1 MKYCGICFHCKK
13 FSYFHASRC
22 TYPVQIISFQIYDHQ
37 KLTFIFSGICKFLAE
52 HFIFLRRFAT
62 FSCPFYGTGVHMTV
76 FHFQEPLRRGTDNLI
91 LSEIQISAKR
101 RGIVFPEI
109 IKNIQRL
116 FFAFNCKLLCHI
128 GNVDITFY
136 NIPDHPVHCL
146 LVFLFLK
153 IWMDLN
159 LKFLTVR
166 IFRDHP
172 ISEFLF
178 FSDFRFFRFASL
190 CRFQD
195 CFFHCADLRRGI
207 SADSI

>member
-1 MKYCGICFHCKK
+1 MIVDLE
-13 FSYFHASRC
+13 RNDLNRVC
-22 TYPVQIISFQIYDHQ
+22 TPGSVKVTELFTVEAY
-37 KLTFIFSGICKFLAE
+37 A
-52 HFIFLRRFAT
+52 
-62 FSCPFYGTGVHMTV
+62 TV
-76 FHFQEPLRRGTDNLI
+76 FHLVSD
-91 LSEIQISAKR
+91 
-101 RGIVFPEI
+101 
-109 IKNIQRL
+109 
-116 FFAFNCKLLCHI
+116 I

-172 ISEFLF
+172 IFEFLF